1 MVPFK
6 EVILL
11 VVKYLFMISSNQKT
25 LAALLD
31 LTVWAIQTCYYGS
44 CIEERVSKVETD
56 IITSISIR
64 LVYGV

>member
-44 CIEERVSKVETD
+44 CIEERVLKVETH
-56 IITSISIR
+56 
-64 LVYGV
+64 YY

>member
-1 MVPFK
+1 
-6 EVILL
+6 
-11 VVKYLFMISSNQKT
+11 MISSNQKT

-44 CIEERVSKVETD
+44 CIEERVLKVETD